1 MNNILIPFPDKNNFK
16 FFMENNIDGFIIGI
30 EGYSET
36 FNHLV
41 KMSELNDICKML
53 KEKDKKIHQE
63 IERLKRLRSLLK
75 NTMNITLDSF
85 NVEIDKITFTH
96 KEEEYFIVTEGTKTP
111 DDKAVFSA
119 ISQHVNYCNKHN
131 FYYTFSLGEII
142 SAEHIQDKT
151 FQTTYFCTKINR
163 KVNNK
168 QLLIKPAGL
177 YAIKYIRGSYDDLIK
192 AYAQFV
198 EELHNMNYNVIG
210 ALYEEDMLNYLSE
223 TDFNYYLMRIE
234 ARIL

>member
-1 MNNILIPFPDKNNFK
+1 MIKL
-16 FFMENNIDGFIIGI
+16 
-30 EGYSET
+30 
-36 FNHLV
+36 
-41 KMSELNDICKML
+41 
-53 KEKDKKIHQE
+53 
-63 IERLKRLRSLLK
+63 
-75 NTMNITLDSF
+75 
-85 NVEIDKITFTH
+85 
-96 KEEEYFIVTEGTKTP
+96 
-111 DDKAVFSA
+111 VFSA

-210 ALYEEDMLNYLSE
+210 ALYEEDMHLSKGV
-223 TDFNYYLMRIE
+223 L
-234 ARIL
+234 